1 MALRGTLPIL
11 REFYRR
17 MFIEL
22 VDRAEL
28 LKIHKVVQGVV
39 NKLCHGGDL
48 GFPVIAHPNGAEI
61 HFEFL
66 ASNLAIDTRHG
77 VRVGGTVPG
86 VVLSGH
92 RESHLLLKLRIDL
105 NLPEP

>member
-1 MALRGTLPIL
+1 LT
-11 REFYRR
+11 
-17 MFIEL
+17 EL
-22 VDRAEL
+22 GGRAEL
-28 LKIHKVVQGVV
+28 LNIHKVLQGVV

-48 GFPVIAHPNGAEI
+48 GFPVTAHPNGAEV

-66 ASNLAIDTRHG
+66 ASKLAVDTRHG

-92 RESHLLLKLRIDL
+92 RESQLLLKLRIDL